1 MRKIIAQS
9 RIFMIG
15 MVVAI
20 AASAVPVVASAAST
34 PVYSFYYKPVNSVEA
49 MQIEGQE
56 VSAEIVG
63 QAKIDVLLAAQQTIY
78 SSAEELGNYRLVAN
92 NPLPYQLI
100 GGAGNAFGRSYQV
113 DFQVHMV
120 HKIRDFNRY

>member
-20 AASAVPVVASAAST
+20 AASAVPVASAATT
-34 PVYSFYYKPVNSVEA
+34 PVYSFYYKPVNSAEA
-49 MQIEGQE
+49 MQIASQE

-78 SSAEELGNYRLVAN
+78 NSAEALGNYRLVAN
-92 NPLPYQLI
+92 NPLPHQLI
-100 GGAGNAFGRSYQV
+100 GGAGNAFGRTYQV

-120 HKIRDFNRY
+120 HKVRDFNRY